1 MLKQLLPC
9 VGEYK
14 KPMILTP
21 VTMLGEVV
29 MEVLIPFVMALMIDN
44 GIMGDKGLPYTIQM
58 GILMTAL
65 SVVSLIFGALS
76 GKYAAEASMGFAKN
90 VRTKLFDK
98 VQNFSFANVDQ
109 FSTASLITRLTTD
122 VTNTQNAVMMIIRV
136 GVRAPFMFIGAL
148 IMSLR
153 ANVQLS
159 MIFVVAIPVV
169 VISVIL
175 IATTAM
181 PRFKQMLAEY
191 DKLNLTVQENLTG
204 IRAVKA
210 FVRETYENK
219 KFRSQA
225 DLVRSTQLSAEKVVI
240 MGMPM
245 MMLCMSLCIVSALWF
260 GNGLIMNGEMEIGQL
275 SSFTTYIIQIL
286 MSLMM
291 VAMVMINLVLSRASV
306 SRIVEVLEAEI
317 DLKDE
322 NPDPELFLEDGSI
335 VFDDVSFQ
343 YSTEAKQATLE
354 NISVSIDSGETVGII
369 GGTGSGKTSLVQLI
383 PRLYDISGGSIRV
396 GKHPVKE
403 YTLEHLRNEVAMVM
417 QKNILF
423 SGTIKE
429 NLKWGNADATD
440 EQIEEACQAAC
451 AHDFIMSFSKQYDTH
466 LGRGGVNVS
475 GGQKQRLC
483 IARAL
488 LKKPKI
494 VILDDST
501 SAVDT
506 ATDSKIRA
514 AFREQLK
521 GTTTLIVAQRIA
533 SVMDADKIIV
543 LDKGR
548 IDGCGT
554 HEELLESNQI
564 YREVYES
571 QQKGVE

>member
-1 MLKQLLPC
+1 MLKQLIPC

-14 KPMILTP
+14 RPMILTP
-21 VTMLGEVV
+21 VTMMGEVL

-44 GIMGDKGLPYTIQM
+44 GIMGEGGLSYTIKM
-58 GILMTAL
+58 GLLMTVI
-65 SVVSLIFGALS
+65 SIVSLTFGALS
-76 GKYAAEASMGFAKN
+76 GRYAAIASMGFARN
-90 VRTKLFDK
+90 VRTRLFDK
-98 VQNFSFANVDQ
+98 VQDFSFANVDQ

-122 VTNTQNAVMMIIRV
+122 VTNTQNAVMMLIRV

-159 MIFVVAIPVV
+159 MIFVVVVPVIAIAVV
-169 VISVIL
+169 L
-175 IATTAM
+175 IAATAM
-181 PRFKQMLAEY
+181 PRFKVMLAKY
-191 DKLNLTVQENLTG
+191 DKLNLAVQENLTG

-210 FVRETYENK
+210 FVREDFENNR
-219 KFRSQA
+219 FRDQA
-225 DLVRSTQLSAEKVVI
+225 DQVRSAQQNAEKVVI
-240 MGMPM
+240 MGMPLM
-245 MMLCMSLCIVSALWF
+245 MFCMSMCIVASLWF
-260 GNGLIMNGEMEIGQL
+260 GNGLIMDGKMEIGQL

-306 SRIVEVLEAEI
+306 SRIVDVLEAEV

-322 NPDPELFLEDGSI
+322 NPKSELLLEDGSI
-335 VFDDVSFQ
+335 RFQDVSFQ
-343 YSTEAKQATLE
+343 YAKDAKEPTLQ
-354 NISVSIDSGETVGII
+354 NISVDIASGETVGII
-369 GGTGSGKTSLVQLI
+369 GGTGTGKTSFVQLI
-383 PRLYDISGGSIRV
+383 PRLYDVTKGELSVGG
-396 GKHPVKE
+396 HPVRE
-403 YTLEHLRNEVAMVM
+403 YTLEHLRNEVAMVL
-417 QKNILF
+417 QKNVLF
-423 SGTIKE
+423 SGSIKE
-429 NLKWGNADATD
+429 NLKWGNEDATD
-440 EQIEEACQAAC
+440 DQIEEACKAAC
-451 AHDFIMSFSKQYDTH
+451 AHDFIMSFPNGYETH

-494 VILDDST
+494 IILDDST

-506 ATDSKIRA
+506 ATDSKIRQ

-543 LDKGR
+543 FDNGR

-554 HEELLESNQI
+554 HDELMESNQI
-564 YREVYES
+564 YREVHDS